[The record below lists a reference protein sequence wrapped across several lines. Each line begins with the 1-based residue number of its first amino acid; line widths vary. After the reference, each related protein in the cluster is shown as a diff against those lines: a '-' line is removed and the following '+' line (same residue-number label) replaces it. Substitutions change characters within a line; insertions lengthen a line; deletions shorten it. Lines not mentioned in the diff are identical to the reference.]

1 VKTYQYLIVGGGMT
15 ADAAIE
21 GIREIDPEGSIALI
35 SAEKVPPYDRP
46 PLSKDLW
53 KDGEV
58 EEIWR
63 HTDDKAVD
71 LYLSHRVKSIDPQKK
86 TVMDDHGQEYEYGKL
101 LLATGGR
108 PRELPFANGAILYYR
123 TYADY
128 EKLRHEVEAEGDRFA
143 VIGGGFIGSELAA
156 ALTLNGQQVTMVFTG
171 DAMCSSIFPPGL
183 AQHVTQ
189 YYEDKGVRILSGQT
203 VSDVKENDGVFK
215 VSTGK
220 GESFEVDHVVA
231 GVGIQPNTELA
242 EAIGLAVDDG
252 IRVAED
258 LQTDEADIYAAGDV
272 ASFPSHIGYGRRRV
286 EHEDN
291 ALTMGRVA
299 GHNMAGK
306 SEPYTHISMFYSD
319 LFDLGY
325 EAVGRIDSS
334 LDMVEDWQADDY
346 EKGVVYYLD
355 GGQVKGVLL
364 WNVWDK
370 VDDARALLR
379 DLHPKLEKDL
389 IGRL

>member
-1 VKTYQYLIVGGGMT
+1 MKHYQYLIVGGGMT
-15 ADAAIE
+15 ADAAID
-21 GIREIDPEGSIALI
+21 GIREVDPEGRIALI
-35 SAEKVPPYDRP
+35 CAEKVPPYDRP
-46 PLSKDLW
+46 PLTKDLW
-53 KDGEV
+53 KGGEV
-58 EEIWR
+58 EQIWR
-63 HTDDKAVD
+63 HTNDKAVD
-71 LYLSHRVKSIDPQKK
+71 IYLSHRIKQIDPDKK
-86 TVMDDHGQEYEYGKL
+86 TAMDDHGQEYEYEKL
-101 LLATGGR
+101 LLATGGT
-108 PRELPFANGAILYYR
+108 PRELPFGNDNVLYYR
-123 TYADY
+123 SYADY
-128 EKLRHEVEAEGDRFA
+128 EKLRHLVEVEGDRFA

-171 DAMCSSIFPPGL
+171 AAICGRLFPPGL
-183 AQHVTQ
+183 AQHVTNH
-189 YYEDKGVRILSGQT
+189 YEDKGVRVLSGQT
-203 VSDVKENDGVFK
+203 VNGITEQDGALQ

-220 GESFEVDHVVA
+220 GAQFEVDHVVA
-231 GVGIQPNTELA
+231 GIGIQPNTELA
-242 EAIGLAVDDG
+242 EAIGLAVEDG

-272 ASFPSHIGYGRRRV
+272 AAFPSHIGYGRRRV

-299 GHNMAGK
+299 GRNMAGK
-306 SEPYTHISMFYSD
+306 PEPYTHIPMFYSD

-325 EAVGRIDSS
+325 EAVGQIDSE

-346 EKGVVYYLD
+346 AKGVVYYLD

-370 VDDARALLR
+370 VDEARALLR
-379 DLHPKLEKDL
+379 DLHPKTEKDL